1 MFPGLKADRVGNDE
15 LKELIVEDLEKNGYK
30 HNEETVFEDQVNKT
44 VQLYETMETR
54 HTTMVVGPTG
64 SGKTVVIKTLG
75 KALEEQSEVK
85 TKIDV
90 INPKMVTGHEL
101 YGVLDPVTRDW
112 TDGLLSKIFKAAN

>member
-1 MFPGLKADRVGNDE
+1 
-15 LKELIVEDLEKNGYK
+15 
-30 HNEETVFEDQVNKT
+30 
-44 VQLYETMETR
+44 
-54 HTTMVVGPTG
+54 MVVGPTG
-64 SGKTVVIKTLG
+64 SGKTVVLKTLA
-75 KALEEQSEVK
+75 KALEEQSEIK